1 MPGLVSSTLL
11 AVQDLSVARG
21 AEVAVEDV
29 SFDVAPGDF
38 VSVVGPNGAGKSTMF
53 AALLGLL
60 PVAHGRVAYR
70 GTYGYVPQQ
79 QPGQL
84 DFPVTALDVVLMGAY
99 RRLRPFRP
107 VSRAIRREALEALDQ
122 VGLSARARKR
132 FGALSGGQRQRVLLA
147 RALLE
152 DGEILLLD
160 EVLAGVD
167 AASEAA
173 ILETLAAERRRGRAV
188 VMATHDLQL
197 ARTESTS
204 VLLLN
209 RRQYAFGEPEAAL
222 APDVLR
228 SAYGSRLIVLGD
240 DGTHVIDEGSH
251 HDHDH
256 AHA

>member
-1 MPGLVSSTLL
+1 
-11 AVQDLSVARG
+11 
-21 AEVAVEDV
+21 
-29 SFDVAPGDF
+29 
-38 VSVVGPNGAGKSTMF
+38 MF
-53 AALLGLL
+53 AAMLRLL
-60 PVAHGRVAYR
+60 PIAHGRVIYN

-84 DFPVTALDVVLMGAY
+84 DFPVSALDVVLMGAY

-107 VSRAIRREALEALDQ
+107 VPRSVHREAVEALER
-122 VGLSARARKR
+122 VGLGERARKR

-167 AASEAA
+167 AASEAT
-173 ILETLAAERRRGRAV
+173 ILETLTAERRDGRAV

-197 ARTESTS
+197 ARVESTA
-204 VLLLN
+204 VLLLH
-209 RRQYAFGEPEAAL
+209 RHQFAFGPPGQAL
-222 APDVLR
+222 APEVLR
-228 SAYGSRLIVLGD
+228 RAYGSRLILLDD
-240 DGTHVIDEGSH
+240 DGTHAIDEGSH

-256 AHA
+256 DHLHA

>member
-1 MPGLVSSTLL
+1 VSSALL
-11 AVQDLSVARG
+11 DVEHLSVARG
-21 AEVAVEDV
+21 NELAVEDV
-29 SFDVAPGDF
+29 SFALAPGDF
-38 VSVVGPNGAGKSTMF
+38 VTVVGPNGAGKSTLF

-60 PVAHGRVAYR
+60 PIASGRATYR

-84 DFPVTALDVVLMGAY
+84 DFPVSALDVVLMGAY

-107 VSRAIRREALEALDQ
+107 APRAVRREAVGALER
-122 VGLSARARKR
+122 VGLGNRARKR

-167 AASEAA
+167 AASEAS
-173 ILETLAAERRRGRAV
+173 ILATLAAERRSGRAV

-197 ARTESTS
+197 ARSESTA
-204 VLLLN
+204 VLLLHRN
-209 RRQYAFGEPEAAL
+209 QFAFGPPVQAL
-222 APDVLR
+222 APEGLR
-228 SAYGSRLIVLGD
+228 RAYGSRLILLG
-240 DGTHVIDEGSH
+240 DGTHAIDEGSH

>member
-1 MPGLVSSTLL
+1 VSSTLL
-11 AVQDLSVARG
+11 EVEHLSVVRG
-21 AEVAVEDV
+21 NELAVEDV
-29 SFDVAPGDF
+29 SFVVAPGDF
-38 VSVVGPNGAGKSTMF
+38 VTVVGPNGAGKSTMF
-53 AALLGLL
+53 AAMLGLL
-60 PVAHGRVAYR
+60 PIAHGRVIYG

-84 DFPVTALDVVLMGAY
+84 DFPVSALDVVLMGAY

-107 VSRAIRREALEALDQ
+107 VPRSVRREAVEALER
-122 VGLSARARKR
+122 VGLVERARKR

-167 AASEAA
+167 AASEAT
-173 ILETLAAERRRGRAV
+173 ILEALTAERRDGRAV

-197 ARTESTS
+197 ARVESTA
-204 VLLLN
+204 VLLVH
-209 RRQYAFGEPEAAL
+209 RHQFAFGPPGQAL
-222 APDVLR
+222 APEILR
-228 SAYGSRLIVLGD
+228 RAYGSRLILLDD
-240 DGTHVIDEGSH
+240 DGTHAIDEGSH

-256 AHA
+256 SHA

>member
-1 MPGLVSSTLL
+1 VNRTLL
-11 AVQDLSVARG
+11 QAEQVAVARG
-21 AEVAVEDV
+21 DTLAAEGV
-29 SFDVAPGDF
+29 SFTVSAGDF
-38 VSVVGPNGAGKSTMF
+38 VTVVGPNGAGKSTLF

-60 PVAHGRVAYR
+60 PITLGKVSYE

-99 RRLRPFRP
+99 RRLRSFRP
-107 VSRAIRREALEALDQ
+107 TPRAIRLEALEALGR
-122 VGLSARARKR
+122 VGLADSSRQR

-152 DGEILLLD
+152 DAEILLLD

-173 ILETLAAERRRGRAV
+173 ILAALGVERQQGRAV

-197 ARTESTS
+197 ARVESTA
-204 VLLLN
+204 VLLMH
-209 RRQYAFGEPEAAL
+209 RAQIAFGPPAEAL
-222 APDVLR
+222 APDALR
-228 SAYGSRLIVLGD
+228 RAYGSRLIVLDD
-240 DGTHVIDEGSH
+240 DGTLAIDEGSH
-251 HDHDH
+251 HDHSH
-256 AHA
+256 T